1 MQQAASDARPYGV
14 TVSGPTRVGVVIA
27 DDHPL
32 IVGGLAAVIDA
43 DPGMHV
49 VARAGDGR
57 TALELCRKHRPR
69 VAVFDLH
76 MPEME
81 GAEAIEFLRR
91 SHPAVAVIVLSMY
104 ARDEDVHR
112 CFRAGARGYV
122 LKTAPAEEILA
133 AIRTVANGGRHVP
146 EAIAERLA
154 VRQPGPGLTE
164 REAEVLQ
171 ELVRAKSNKEIAES
185 LGVRESTVKWHVN
198 ALLAKLGVEDRVQAV
213 VHALRRG
220 LARLDE

>member
-1 MQQAASDARPYGV
+1 MQQAAPDARSYGV

-49 VARAGDGR
+49 IARAADGR
-57 TALELCRKHRPR
+57 TALELCRKHKPR

-81 GAEAIEFLRR
+81 GAEAIGFLRR

-104 ARDEDVHR
+104 ARDEDVRR
-112 CFRAGARGYV
+112 CFQAGARGYV

-133 AIRTVANGGRHVP
+133 AIRTVAHGGRHVP
-146 EAIAERLA
+146 DAIAERLA
-154 VRQPGPGLTE
+154 VPPPGSGLTE
-164 REAEVLQ
+164 REAQVLR